1 MEKGTLNKQR
11 NLTEE
16 VRNEVLLNQHQNIHS
31 KIVQSQTELDYLAE
45 EITKA
50 RRELSFVQDSNDK
63 QKSDIKQIVAGLTKD
78 RDLLLGEIE
87 NLTLAVE
94 SKKSEIT
101 KLNGYKK
108 IQEDSIADLLT
119 RKEDITGYTTR
130 IIIENVKLID
140 TLKNRICDLQITQ
153 NDILSENS
161 RVSKEVEEKKLE
173 LVEAEKEFNEW
184 KLKSQVYSNQLRE
197 IQEKEKEANE
207 VYSEV
212 SAMHVRMEPEYIK
225 QFGKFSNLKQDGI

>member
-50 RRELSFVQDSNDK
+50 RRELSFVQDSNDR
-63 QKSDIKQIVAGLTKD
+63 QKSEIKQIVTGLTKD

-119 RKEDITGYTTR
+119 RKEDIIGYTTR

>member
-50 RRELSFVQDSNDK
+50 RRELSFVQDSNDR
-63 QKSDIKQIVAGLTKD
+63 QKSEIKQIVTGLTKD